1 MVQFKEVSGAL
12 GTILGYLGA
21 EVATESTFERLLWP
35 QRFYHN
41 FNLVIALQMAF
52 LIPSGGPLHRAA
64 LETLGKFQENGL
76 YRGRKL
82 GNMLGTCF
90 FPSIPINYY
99 VRTLKDVKNTPK
111 PTRNG
116 FWVLVSRGLV
126 HGCPR
131 KEDTEKNATTRPKPR
146 RTSVPLH
153 RIILEKCDQKMI
165 TPKGVVDVSED
176 RLTWKSYAGIV
187 VSELSSL
194 AAAILAHQWASNV
207 WLAIYFSLPLL
218 LKLISSMISIKRH
231 AVEAPATGA
240 SEIEIIAEIDDLNH
254 SLSLIEGPEY
264 LVRQFFR
271 HYGHPVRDARPLEVL
286 SMAIVY
292 LFVGYF
298 PAGLV
303 ALLWMDDKA
312 QTVWLTYELYAVF
325 TMHVARLTG
334 LDGCGRTEERVAQVF
349 EQGHVILLRSRC
361 GPSVLARVE
370 TVWYDS
376 VDEGRRA
383 ASEITKRYL
392 GKDEDEADTLAK
404 TSQAPDVELP
414 KASAVPASSS

>member
-41 FNLVIALQMAF
+41 FNLAIALQMVF

-90 FPSIPINYY
+90 FPSIPIDYY
-99 VRTLKDVKNTPK
+99 VRTLRDVKDTPK
-111 PTRNG
+111 DTRNG

-126 HGCPR
+126 HGSPR
-131 KEDTEKNATTRPKPR
+131 KEDTEKNATTRPKPK

-153 RIILEKCDQKMI
+153 RIILKPWDQKMK
-165 TPKGVVDVSED
+165 TPVGVVDVSED

-187 VSELSSL
+187 VSELSSVT
-194 AAAILAHQWASNV
+194 ASILAHQWASNV
-207 WLAIYFSLPLL
+207 WLAVYFSLPLL
-218 LKLISSMISIKRH
+218 LKLISAATSIKRH
-231 AVEAPATGA
+231 TVEAPATGA
-240 SEIEIIAEIDDLNH
+240 SEIGIIAEIDDLNH

-271 HYGHPVRDARPLEVL
+271 HYGHPSRDARSLEVL

-292 LFVGYF
+292 LFVAYF
-298 PAGLV
+298 PVGLV

-312 QTVWLTYELYAVF
+312 QTVWLTYQLYAVF
-325 TMHVARLTG
+325 AMHVARLTG
-334 LDGCGRTEERVAQVF
+334 LGGCGRTEERVVEIF
-349 EQGHVILLRSRC
+349 EQGYAVMLRSRS
-361 GPSVLARVE
+361 GLPVLAKVE

-376 VDEGRRA
+376 VDEGRQA
-383 ASEITKRYL
+383 VSDITKRGL
-392 GKDEDEADTLAK
+392 DRHEVETSKLA
-404 TSQAPDVELP
+404 TVQVHDLALP
-414 KASAVPASSS
+414 ESSVAWVSSS